1 MTGRP
6 LTMTDRTRS
15 TEHLGSATYLG
26 SAHRPRRAVAVALVA
41 LLAVL
46 GNCGGYSAQMVDEES
61 YAARGDYDN
70 APASGG
76 YGEESESRREVVATA
91 EAAPAP
97 RMASAPRPSP
107 APRKASY
114 DSSGG
119 AREKSA
125 PSQAYQQQA
134 QQQQQAHSDPKG
146 KEVKGEKKVEQPL
159 VVYFGYLRLR
169 VRRQIEAFDEITKLA
184 QSAGGYVQ
192 TLSGRTVVVRVPA
205 TDFDAAMARF
215 AAVGEILDRRVKAVD
230 VSRQFTDVESRLQV
244 ASQARARLLQLL
256 ERVKTTEERL
266 QILEEIKR
274 LTEAIETAESTLA
287 ALRNLADYF
296 TITIDVE
303 PVVQD
308 GAAEVHRSPFAWIRN
323 LTAHLVTLT
332 QGKKGIKMQMPQ
344 GFVLFAEDDVFR
356 AQAADTS
363 LLRVGR
369 VANEPK
375 GDANFWSL
383 AVQHEMEGRDE
394 ELVEQKTV
402 GGLQVRVYRNKDVR
416 PRYYVVGT
424 AVAGDWV
431 YALEVFVPSDA
442 AWKLHRDGLLQA
454 MTTLEVQP

>member
-1 MTGRP
+1 MPGRP
-6 LTMTDRTRS
+6 LNMTDRTSMRQRTDS
-15 TEHLGSATYLG
+15 LAPTAGRRFGPATK
-26 SAHRPRRAVAVALVA
+26 
-41 LLAVL
+41 LLAL
-46 GNCGGYSAQMVDEES
+46 GLAALWLASCGGYGPQMVEEES
-61 YAARGDYDN
+61 YAARADYDN

-76 YGEESESRREVVATA
+76 YSEEAESRRETVAQA
-91 EAAPAP
+91 EAMPAP
-97 RMASAPRPSP
+97 RMAGPPRPP
-107 APRKASY
+107 APAPPRKVSY

-119 AREKSA
+119 ARDKSG
-125 PSQAYQQQA
+125 PSQAYQQQQA
-134 QQQQQAHSDPKG
+134 QQQQAHSDPKG
-146 KEVKGEKKVEQPL
+146 REVKGEKKVEQPL

-169 VRRQIEAFDEITKLA
+169 VRRQIEAFDEVTKLA
-184 QSAGGYVQ
+184 QAAGGYVQ

-230 VSRQFTDVESRLQV
+230 VSKQFTDVESRLQV

-308 GAAEVHRSPFAWIRN
+308 GAGEVHRSPFGWVRH

-332 QGKKGIKMQMPQ
+332 EGKKSIAMTMPQ
-344 GFVLFAEDDVFR
+344 GFVLFAEDPVFR

-383 AVQHEMEGRDE
+383 AVHHEMEGRDE

-416 PRYYVVGT
+416 P
-424 AVAGDWV
+424 
-431 YALEVFVPSDA
+431 
-442 AWKLHRDGLLQA
+442 
-454 MTTLEVQP
+454 